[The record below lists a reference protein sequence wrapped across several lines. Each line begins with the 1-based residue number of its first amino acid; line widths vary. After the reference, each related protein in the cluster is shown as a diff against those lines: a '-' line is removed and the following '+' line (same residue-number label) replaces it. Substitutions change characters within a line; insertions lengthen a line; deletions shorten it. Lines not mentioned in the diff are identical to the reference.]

1 MQGRTF
7 SFTLL
12 TINILSA
19 TSLWA
24 GSFMVSAEPINTVI
38 GQAVA
43 NNPNVK
49 EAIAR
54 YEQRNADIDVARA
67 DYLPQLNVRGTVG
80 KQKITYDSA
89 NRQNGTENSQQIGVV
104 LSQLLFDGFNT
115 WNNIDR
121 VKAETLAERYNTLSV
136 AENTALEAASAYL
149 SVLQRQEELTL
160 AQRNIQVHEKIVQDI
175 TRKASS
181 GVGSS
186 ADVSQANARLA
197 SARVSVISAQS
208 NLQEATSQYLRVVGI
223 TPEQLQWPADSYPA
237 MPADLATAFKTAQS
251 RHSVLKMANADIQAA
266 EYQYQQAASGYY
278 PRLSLEASQN
288 WNDNQEEQY
297 GRYDEQL
304 VALRVD
310 MNLFAGGRDMA
321 KRESAG
327 KAINQATAIR
337 DRSYLQLQDAV
348 TQAWTA
354 WKTSQS
360 QRAELET
367 AAKAS
372 EETVLAYRKQF
383 AIGMRTLIDVL
394 NAEQEL
400 FSARRSLIEN
410 RKALHEAYY
419 RLQNTLGGLLTVTK
433 VAAPLPENG

>member
-208 NLQEATSQYLRVVGI
+208 NLHEATSQYLRVVGI

-354 WKTSQS
+354 WQTSQS

-419 RLQNTLGGLLTVTK
+419 RLQNTL
-433 VAAPLPENG
+433 